1 MSNSKVDYIKTQMI
15 EVKEEI
21 NEIQIENKSLDK
33 KFDNF
38 NIQIQDIDKNIDKN
52 NQSIIKLNQDE
63 KTTID
68 SFRNYTPNEWEK
80 YFTDRYN

>member
-1 MSNSKVDYIKTQMI
+1 MNNSKIDYIKNQMN
-15 EVKEEI
+15 EVKEGI
-21 NEIQIENKSLDK
+21 NKIQIENKSLDK
-33 KFDNF
+33 KFDNL